1 MRPRVTGGHAVTVTP
16 VTQPALTSR
25 YASDRGVTVVR
36 SLPFPH
42 SLYVTASLWTGGVSE
57 IAVEQDG
64 GHHRNQ
70 AGQSSAE
77 VRHGLRVRELKLR

>member
-1 MRPRVTGGHAVTVTP
+1 MSQRRSGPG
-16 VTQPALTSR
+16 AL
-25 YASDRGVTVVR
+25 A
-36 SLPFPH
+36 
-42 SLYVTASLWTGGVSE
+42 E

-77 VRHGLRVRELKLR
+77 VLHGLRVRELKLRYADNSGGHDDLQLAIRTAGRPLMPRARAAP